1 MHYKDE
7 RMTTLSDRSKEIR
20 RETLKLSKQHG
31 GYHYGGSF
39 SIVEILIELYDNV
52 LTAQDKFILSK
63 GHACWA
69 YYVLLREQG
78 NRPKLEGHPSLDE
91 ENGVHFTTGSEGHGF
106 PAAVGMALAR
116 KIAKA
121 PGRIFV
127 LIGDG
132 ECQEGTTWESLL
144 MARQHK
150 LDNLVVI
157 VDFNR
162 FQGADAVADT
172 LSLDGLSEIADILGW
187 SVVEIDGHRPKKII
201 AALNYTVRHKPLLI
215 IAHTVK
221 GKGVSY
227 MENRCEWHAKYPNDQ
242 EMAQAYKEL
251 K

>member
-1 MHYKDE
+1 MI
-7 RMTTLSDRSKEIR
+7 TLSDRSKEVR
-20 RETLKLSKQHG
+20 RETLKLSKQYG

-52 LTAQDKFILSK
+52 LTAQDKFVLSK

-69 YYVLLREQG
+69 YYVLLRERGLSPQ
-78 NRPKLEGHPSLDE
+78 LEGHPCLDE
-91 ENGVHFTTGSEGHGF
+91 ENGVNFTTGSEGHGF
-106 PAAVGMALAR
+106 PAAVGMSLAR
-116 KIAKA
+116 KITNKQ
-121 PGRIFV
+121 GRIFV

-162 FQGADAVADT
+162 LQGAGAVDET
-172 LSLDGLSEIADILGW
+172 LSLNRLADVAEILGW
-187 SVVEIDGHRPKKII
+187 YVIEIDGHRPKEIKV
-201 AALNYTVRHKPLLI
+201 ALNYRKKYKPLLI

-227 MENRCEWHAKYPNDQ
+227 MENKCEWHAKYPNDA
-242 EMAQAYKEL
+242 EMVQAYKEL